1 MPNVLVSVDTS
12 PEGKLTRSTQEVLAA
27 ASQLASPVAVLVASR
42 PIEDSVVAELG
53 NLGAEHVFAAYCE
66 DAESLLLA
74 PQLEA
79 LHVAVEHFEPL
90 AVLLAATPGGR
101 EIAGRLTIR
110 TKGGLIAD
118 AVDLQLTDGTIIAT
132 HSVFGGSYAVES
144 MVADGLPVITLR
156 EGAIETQARRA
167 TPAMTTA
174 TVLCDKSK
182 SVVIDGSSAMTV
194 SSRPELRAAKKVVS
208 GGRGLASKENFLLV
222 EQLADALGAAV
233 GASRAAVDAGFVGRD
248 SQVGQTG
255 VSVTPDLYVALG
267 ISGAIQ
273 HRAGMQTAKT
283 IVAIN
288 SDPDAPIF
296 DIADFGVV
304 GDVFSVV
311 PKLIETINSRR

>member
-12 PEGKLTRSTQEVLAA
+12 PEGKLSRSTREVLAA
-27 ASQLASPVAVLVASR
+27 ASQLGSPVAVLVASR

-79 LHVAVEHFEPL
+79 LHLAVEHFEPL

-101 EIAGRLTIR
+101 ELAGRLTVR

-156 EGAIETQARRA
+156 EGAIETQARPA

-174 TVLCDKSK
+174 TVLCEKSK

-194 SSRPELRAAKKVVS
+194 SSRPELRAATKVVS

-233 GASRAAVDAGFVGRD
+233 GASRAAVDAGFVGHD

-296 DIADFGVV
+296 DISDFGVV

>member
-12 PEGKLTRSTQEVLAA
+12 PEGKLSRSTREVLAA
-27 ASQLASPVAVLVASR
+27 ASRLGSPVAVLVTSR
-42 PIEDSVVAELG
+42 PIDDHVVAELG
-53 NLGAEHVFAAYCE
+53 TLGAEHVFVAHCE
-66 DAESLLLA
+66 DAESLFLA

-79 LHVAVEHFEPL
+79 LHLAVERFEPF
-90 AVLLAATPGGR
+90 AVLLAATSGGR
-101 EIAGRLTIR
+101 ELAGRLTIR

-118 AVDLQLTDGTIIAT
+118 AVDLQLSDGTVIAK

-144 MVADGLPVITLR
+144 MIVDGLPVITLR
-156 EGAIETQARRA
+156 EGAIETHARPA

-174 TVLCDKSK
+174 TVFCEKSK
-182 SVVIDGSSAMTV
+182 SVVIDGSSAMSV
-194 SSRPELRAAKKVVS
+194 SSRPELRAAARVVS
-208 GGRGLASKENFLLV
+208 GGRGLASRENFLLV
-222 EQLADALGAAV
+222 EQLADVLGAAV

-255 VSVTPDLYVALG
+255 ASVTPDLYVALG

-273 HRAGMQTAKT
+273 HKAGMQTAKT

-311 PKLIETINSRR
+311 PKLIESINSRR

>member
-12 PEGKLTRSTQEVLAA
+12 PEGKLSRSTREVLAA
-27 ASQLASPVAVLVASR
+27 ASQLGSPVAVLVASR

-79 LHVAVEHFEPL
+79 LHLAVEHFKPL

-101 EIAGRLTIR
+101 ELAGRLTVR

-156 EGAIETQARRA
+156 EGAIETQARPA

-174 TVLCDKSK
+174 KVLCEKRK

-194 SSRPELRAAKKVVS
+194 SSRPELRAATKVVS

>member
-12 PEGKLTRSTQEVLAA
+12 PEGKLTRSTREVLAA
-27 ASQLASPVAVLVASR
+27 ASQLGSPVAVLVASR
-42 PIEDSVVAELG
+42 AIEDSVVAELG

>member
-12 PEGKLTRSTQEVLAA
+12 PEGKLSRSTREVLAA
-27 ASQLASPVAVLVASR
+27 ASQLGSPVAVLVASR

-79 LHVAVEHFEPL
+79 LHLAVEHFEPL

-101 EIAGRLTIR
+101 ELAGRLTVR

-156 EGAIETQARRA
+156 EGAIETQARPA

-174 TVLCDKSK
+174 TVLCEKSK

-194 SSRPELRAAKKVVS
+194 SSRPELRAATKVVS

-233 GASRAAVDAGFVGRD
+233 GASRAAVDAGFVSRD

-273 HRAGMQTAKT
+273 HRAGMQSAKT

>member
-12 PEGKLTRSTQEVLAA
+12 PEGKLTRSTREVLAA
-27 ASQLASPVAVLVASR
+27 ASQLGSPVAVLVASR

-79 LHVAVEHFEPL
+79 LHLAVEHFEPL
-90 AVLLAATPGGR
+90 AVLLTATPGGR
-101 EIAGRLTIR
+101 ELAGRLTIR

-118 AVDLQLTDGTIIAT
+118 AVDLRLTDGTIIAT

-156 EGAIETQARRA
+156 EGAIETQARPA

-174 TVLCDKSK
+174 TVLCEKSK

-194 SSRPELRAAKKVVS
+194 SSRPELRAATKVVS

-222 EQLADALGAAV
+222 EQLADALGAAI
-233 GASRAAVDAGFVGRD
+233 GASRAAIDAGFVGRD